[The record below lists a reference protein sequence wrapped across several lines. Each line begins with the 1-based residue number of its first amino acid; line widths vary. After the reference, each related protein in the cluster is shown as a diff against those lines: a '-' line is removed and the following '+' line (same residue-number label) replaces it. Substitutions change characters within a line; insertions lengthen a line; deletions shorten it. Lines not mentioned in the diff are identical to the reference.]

1 MDHWLPSPESTPA
14 TRHPPRASVA
24 ALSSDRPS
32 PDRVSQALAFLRR
45 VHEDGALAARV
56 DELDPADGLEPL
68 VAIAADAGFT
78 VSAEDMR
85 RAYRLDWNLRRARY
99 S

>member
-1 MDHWLPSPESTPA
+1 MAAVSPDQSP
-14 TRHPPRASVA
+14 
-24 ALSSDRPS
+24 
-32 PDRVSQALAFLRR
+32 PDRVSDALAFLRR
-45 VHEDGALAARV
+45 VREDEALGARV
-56 DELDPADGLEPL
+56 DQLDPADGLEPL

-78 VSAEDMR
+78 VSAEALR